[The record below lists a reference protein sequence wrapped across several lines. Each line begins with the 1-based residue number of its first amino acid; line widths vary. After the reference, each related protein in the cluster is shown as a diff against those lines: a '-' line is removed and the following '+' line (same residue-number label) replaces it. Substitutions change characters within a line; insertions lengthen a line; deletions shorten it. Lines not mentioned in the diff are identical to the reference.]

1 VQRRGLNRRERKRE
15 QKREE
20 RRRLADQVSGKVMRE
35 WVAEGGFLTQHQAV
49 QFAVLGIPW
58 WMWIVR
64 PLAMAFVKQVAAW
77 TWKWLQDQ
85 QEQKQAG
92 AN

>member
-1 VQRRGLNRRERKRE
+1 
-15 QKREE
+15 
-20 RRRLADQVSGKVMRE
+20 
-35 WVAEGGFLTQHQAV
+35 
-49 QFAVLGIPW
+49 
-58 WMWIVR
+58 MWIVR